1 MLIYFFIYSHM
12 FSLCMKIAGISNNSL
27 PSFEVVQLTK
37 GVAFFSESL
46 QQIFFSVLTQL
57 HRLWL
62 TLFSL
67 RKVQKFQ

>member
-1 MLIYFFIYSHM
+1 M
-12 FSLCMKIAGISNNSL
+12 SNNSL

-37 GVAFFSESL
+37 GEAFSPESL

-67 RKVQKFQ
+67 KK